1 MSHKW
6 YIVHTYSGYEA
17 KAKQALEERIRNA
30 GLQDQVSDVVIP
42 QEQVLEL
49 VRGERRTS
57 QRKFYPGYM
66 LVHMDLNPATWHLV
80 KNTPKITGF
89 VGGTSSSQHG
99 GMLDAPALTDEEYEK
114 IVFQMREGV
123 EKPKPKVKFGEGESV
138 RIIDGPFSSFN
149 GVVDDVNVDKG
160 KVKVL
165 VSIFG
170 RQTPVELDFIQVEKN

>member
-57 QRKFYPGYM
+57 QRKFYP
-66 LVHMDLNPATWHLV
+66 ATCWCTWISIH
-80 KNTPKITGF
+80 PP
-89 VGGTSSSQHG
+89 GTW
-99 GMLDAPALTDEEYEK
+99 
-114 IVFQMREGV
+114 
-123 EKPKPKVKFGEGESV
+123 
-138 RIIDGPFSSFN
+138 
-149 GVVDDVNVDKG
+149 
-160 KVKVL
+160 
-165 VSIFG
+165 
-170 RQTPVELDFIQVEKN
+170 